1 MPGCCFFMLYFTFL
15 PWGIPSALVHFKC
28 FQFST
33 SCALLCALLVFRDA
47 GEAVGMSWAVGG
59 SNLVG
64 QRLAW
69 DQPFRRSTGS
79 LETRLRIL
87 SEPLRGLPREETIA
101 GFGGKFI

>member
-1 MPGCCFFMLYFTFL
+1 MRASVCSARFQRCRGGC
-15 PWGIPSALVHFKC
+15 WNV
-28 FQFST
+28 
-33 SCALLCALLVFRDA
+33 
-47 GEAVGMSWAVGG
+47 VGRWG

-101 GFGGKFI
+101 GFGGKFIQSEDPVYLISLT